1 MIKILFVVVL
11 LALIGIGYGSF
22 IELNRLQVEKKILSI
37 PDLPKDLVGFR
48 ILQLSDFHMIKPGF
62 REKKV
67 LAEVD
72 KIKPDLIVVTG
83 DLVGYKPFSLYY
95 KPAKVD
101 ECLSFFRSL
110 KAKYGIFVIRGN
122 VEATGSYPRPTVER
136 FLQELENSGIRV
148 LEDEAEILPVGNA
161 SIYLTGVNFF
171 YADNSPFVIREVK
184 NNRIISTTSSPG
196 NSFSHF
202 IGDNSANWADYE
214 YDGRMKVSLAE
225 SGFGVSFYSSLP
237 WGKHKLYRLRRY
249 QDRPEFYI
257 MPCGTG
263 PLIGCDKAEVN
274 PKPGIWYRFRIKVA
288 TLDDRTAIQARV
300 WEDGGLE
307 PATWEIDCYDSGPE
321 RHRSGTVGVWAFSE
335 GRKDFDDL
343 VVRQGDRM
351 LLKKDFEAITAGKSP
366 RDWQDDTDRT
376 YVQELLRNAPA
387 DAFKIFL
394 SHSPD
399 LLYEAVR
406 SKTDLM
412 LAGDTHGGQ
421 VCLPGR
427 WPILPKTRLG
437 RKFAGGLYQAGETIL
452 YVNRGVGWNII
463 PFRFLCP
470 PEITVLEL
478 DSSKEAKQ

>member
-1 MIKILFVVVL
+1 MKKMWVL
-11 LALIGIGYGSF
+11 LGLIGLVIYGSF

-72 KIKPDLIVVTG
+72 KIKPDLIVITG
-83 DLVGYKPFSLYY
+83 DLIGYKPLSLYY

-110 KAKYGIFVIRGN
+110 KAKYGVFVIRGN
-122 VEATGSYPRPTVER
+122 VEATGSNPRPTVER
-136 FLQELENSGIRV
+136 FLQELEKSGIRI
-148 LEDEAEILPVGNA
+148 LEDEAKILPAGSA
-161 SIYLTGVNFF
+161 SIYLAGVDFF
-171 YADNSPFVIREVK
+171 YLDNSPFLIREVK
-184 NNRIISTTSSPG
+184 NNRVISTTSSPG

-202 IGDNSANWADYE
+202 IGDDSIHWADYE
-214 YDGRMKVSLAE
+214 YEGRMKASLAE

-237 WGKHKLYRLRRY
+237 WGRHKLYRLRRY

-274 PKPGIWYRFRIKVA
+274 PGPGIWYKFRIKVA
-288 TLDDRTAIQARV
+288 TLDDRTAIKAKV
-300 WEDGGLE
+300 WEEEGIE
-307 PATWEIDCYDSGPE
+307 PSTWAIDCYDSGPE
-321 RHRSGTVGVWAFSE
+321 RHRSGTVGVWAFAE
-335 GRKDFDDL
+335 GLKDFDDL
-343 VVRQGDRM
+343 VVRQGDKM
-351 LLKKDFEAITAGKSP
+351 LFQEDFETIPAGKSP
-366 RDWQDDTDRT
+366 ENWQDDTDRT
-376 YVQELLRNAPA
+376 YIRGLLQNAPE

-406 SKTDLM
+406 SKINLM

-421 VCLPGR
+421 VCLPGIG
-427 WPILPKTRLG
+427 PVLPKTRLG
-437 RKFAGGLYQAGETIL
+437 RKFAGGLHQIDETIL

-478 DSSKEAKQ
+478 DSRKGTKQ